1 MNLPLAG
8 RGILVTRPLEQADAL
23 AQEIRDAGGE
33 AIIFPAME
41 IVPIH
46 DEALAHS
53 IAQLAT
59 YDAAIFISPNAVRH
73 GLARVDAP
81 REWPE
86 HVRIY
91 AVGPGTARALKQQ
104 GLLKVIQPDG
114 QDTEALLALPSLHAV
129 TNQRIVIFRGVGGRE
144 LLADTLRARGAI
156 VEYAECYRR
165 VCPESDA
172 GPIIRRWSG
181 GDIHAVTINS
191 AETLHNLASML
202 GETGIPF
209 LRATPVF
216 APHEKIAQ
224 SARTLGITQV
234 IATAAG
240 DAGMLD
246 GLITWFQRMHE

>member
-8 RGILVTRPLEQADAL
+8 CGILVTRPIEQTEAL
-23 AQEIRDAGGE
+23 ATEIRDAGGD

-41 IVPIH
+41 IVPMH
-46 DEALAHS
+46 DEALGERIS
-53 IAQLAT
+53 QLST

-73 GLARVDAP
+73 GLTTIDP
-81 REWPE
+81 TREWPE
-86 HVRIY
+86 HMRIY
-91 AVGPGTARALKQQ
+91 ALGPGTARALKQR
-104 GLLKVIQPDG
+104 GLVKVIQPDG

-129 TNQRIVIFRGVGGRE
+129 NNQRIVIFRGVGGRE
-144 LLADTLRARGAI
+144 LLADTLRTRGAL

-165 VCPESDA
+165 VRPESDS
-172 GPIIRRWSG
+172 GPIIQRWSA

-202 GETGIPF
+202 GEAGIPF
-209 LRATPVF
+209 LRTTPIF

-224 SARTLGITQV
+224 SARALGIEQV

-240 DAGMLD
+240 DAGLLD